1 MLDST
6 PSLGG
11 ELPLDST
18 PLSATTPA
26 LESADLRVVVVDDH
40 PSFRSMASRLLKGSG
55 FSVVGEAADAAG
67 AVRAVEALRPD
78 LVLLDIQLPDIDGFA
93 VADTLAGRTAP
104 PTVVLMSSRARA
116 DYGSKVCRT
125 LRWSGSS
132 RKPTSAGRRCAG
144 CWPDPRHRSRR
155 AGRHR

>member
-6 PSLGG
+6 QSSNSKPTS
-11 ELPLDST
+11 P
-18 PLSATTPA
+18 
-26 LESADLRVVVVDDH
+26 DLRVVVVDDH
-40 PSFRSMASRLLKGSG
+40 PSFRSMATRLLKGSG

-93 VADTLAGRTAP
+93 VADTLAGQPVP

-116 DYGSKVCRT
+116 DYGSKVSDAPVVGFIPKAD
-125 LRWSGSS
+125 LSGAAV
-132 RKPTSAGRRCAG
+132 RLLLAGSG
-144 CWPDPRHRSRR
+144 TP
-155 AGRHR
+155 